1 VRDEGTDGHDGGC
14 FRDCEMQK
22 KIAQEMGFLTE
33 KDVAQL
39 FIVLKS
45 TLHSWR
51 RQGTVPTYADAGD
64 CLFYNL
70 WGVSA
75 FLMARVEGYHSGQGE
90 CA

>member
-1 VRDEGTDGHDGGC
+1 
-14 FRDCEMQK
+14 MQK
-22 KIAQEMGFLTE
+22 KIAYEMGFLTE
-33 KDVAQL
+33 KGVAQL
-39 FIVLKS
+39 FIVPKS
-45 TLHSWR
+45 TFHSLR
-51 RQGTVPTYADAGD
+51 RQRTVPTYADAGN